1 MTAPES
7 SSHYTYLYNLIQMR
21 TGLTLDDHRRGNIM
35 RVADELMTTM
45 RLTGVHSLSLALTLS
60 PLTHPLWQQLIQ
72 AITVGETYFFRNQAQ
87 FNALRNHV
95 LPALIAQRRQAGDFH
110 LRLWSA
116 GCATGEE
123 PYSLAILL
131 REMLPDLPIW
141 DITLLATDL
150 NAASMD
156 FARRGVYRS
165 WSFRSETPPE
175 VQARWFKQRPDGYE
189 LDRAIRDMVTF
200 APLNLVNDDY
210 PSADTGTLD
219 IDLIIC
225 RNVTIYFDQATTRRV
240 VERFNRALTPNGWLI
255 VGHAE
260 PVASIYQDQGFEP
273 RNFPDTV
280 LYQKTTTP
288 DTPATPTAWWPTTVS
303 ADELP
308 LPASAPKHR
317 LDSQQGSAA
326 PSRLHIPPSQ
336 PDGQP
341 ASTAR
346 LVSPEMQQ
354 PDPQE
359 TAQSAWEQARRAAD
373 QGNQREALAWLAKAE
388 QQDSLQPQVHYLR
401 ALIQL
406 QIDNREGA
414 LVSLRQ
420 AVYCDPAFALAH
432 YSLGTLYQQRGEYR
446 TAARHWRMAQQAIA
460 DLDADQHLPY
470 AEDITVEMLRGLLT
484 QRLQELPAST
494 ARTTE
499 VPRVSL

>member
-1 MTAPES
+1 MAASEPS
-7 SSHYTYLYNLIQMR
+7 SQYTYLYNLIQTR

-45 RLTGVHSLSLALTLS
+45 RLTSVHSLSLALTLS

-72 AITVGETYFFRNQAQ
+72 TITVGETYFFRNQAQ
-87 FNALRNHV
+87 FNALRNHI
-95 LPALIAQRRQAGDFH
+95 LPALIARRRQAGDFH

-131 REMLPDLPIW
+131 RELLPDLSLW
-141 DITLLATDL
+141 NITLLATDL

-156 FARRGVYRS
+156 FARRGVYRP
-165 WSFRSETPPE
+165 WSFRNETPPE

-189 LDRAIRDMVTF
+189 LDRAIRNMVTF

-210 PSADTGTLD
+210 PSADNNTLHM
-219 IDLIIC
+219 DLIIC

-240 VERFNRALTPNGWLI
+240 VERFNRALIPDGWLI

-280 LYQKTTTP
+280 LYQKISAAAAP
-288 DTPATPTAWWPTTVS
+288 TPTAWSAATVS
-303 ADELP
+303 TDEPLL
-308 LPASAPKHR
+308 LPAPKQRPNDQEEAAMPPSSHVSPER
-317 LDSQQGSAA
+317 SPAGQRVSAA
-326 PSRLHIPPSQ
+326 PPI
-336 PDGQP
+336 
-341 ASTAR
+341 A
-346 LVSPEMQQ
+346 PEMQ
-354 PDPQE
+354 PSDSPVI
-359 TAQSAWEQARRAAD
+359 AQNAWEQARRAAD
-373 QGNQREALAWLAKAE
+373 QGNQHEALAWLDKAE

-420 AVYCDPAFALAH
+420 AVYCDPSFALAH

-460 DLDADQHLPY
+460 DLDADHPLPY
-470 AEDITVEMLRGLLT
+470 AEDITVEMLRGLLS